1 MTRWMKDFMKN
12 KRKVAVSLL
21 AVVLVGVMGIS
32 LFNNQTINTYALET
46 TVETDASTQDSWT
59 DYKKDSTQYTGRIW
73 TDKSVSKDDVTLE
86 GDSALTIEKSENS
99 DFLVSLSALS
109 SASTLVTT
117 TTTPLDI
124 VLVLD
129 VSGSMNE
136 DMSETR
142 ITYDSYAT
150 TGWRANDVSDAFDD
164 QEDLYYSSNGQDY
177 VKVTVTR
184 GSNRYTISAEGVQTV
199 SGLRRDDS
207 IPSPYSGHLYIRRV
221 QQISTGEKKIDALK
235 DAANNFIQLTSEANA
250 NMTEGEGHRISI
262 IKFADD
268 SFYRPITGSSW
279 WGYEYGDE
287 DIDHIGNDKNQND
300 GYNFT
305 QVMRDF
311 TEVKND
317 NVNEVKGTI
326 NSIDPA
332 GATSADYGLQLA
344 NDVFNGTG
352 DLAGAR
358 ENSKK
363 AVIFFTDGEPN
374 HQSGFDGSV
383 ANDAIINANIL
394 KDGGT
399 LIYSVGVFGDANP
412 DDTSINF
419 NAYMNGVSSN
429 YPDATSYT
437 NLGTRTPD
445 GSYYKAAS
453 NASDLSQV
461 FTDIFDS
468 ITTGSGG
475 PTQVEETEGAQDTDG
490 YITFTDTLGDYTQID
505 DVNAI
510 VYGNKKFTKT
520 AQSTEST
527 VTKYYF
533 EEKVEDNPIYDPTNL
548 SNIII
553 EVTKGTGSAG
563 DTIKVQIPASLIPL
577 RYFDIDKDGNMTVN
591 EAYPI
596 RLFYSASLKDEVEES
611 LLNGTADE
619 VLKTYITNHKSED
632 GKQAYFY
639 SNQFN
644 GGSNGTTIAD
654 FEPATSNKFYYFTEP
669 TLLYTDENCT
679 VPARQFTSG
688 ATYYYKNEYYKLEGG
703 KAVEYDEYVKL
714 SGLQQSQTMTQE
726 GQLYVRGGVRKL
738 SRADDFVGGKTNNVT
753 GTATNVISPSWGQG
767 SQQSPNK
774 VYVSLGNNGRVALN
788 LPGTLKVSKKVDTD
802 EGIKAPEDAGFEF
815 TLTLKGN
822 GSDAE
827 YFATIKDAEGNVV
840 EGFNGADQEHPYSIK
855 SGSKF
860 TLKNGQYIE
869 VYGLPDG
876 IEYTVVETANE
887 DYTTNNSVSGATNTA
902 EGKVTANETT
912 SVAYTNKFE
921 VNELKIDDTSTIF
934 AAAKKLTGR
943 DWTDDDSFTFRLG
956 EEASQNTI
964 QNAQEANNRKYTTV
978 TLNGQ
983 GNNYTDEQEFNF
995 GQLKYT
1001 KPGQYTYYVSEVVP
1015 SDRLPGMSYSNATYR
1030 VDVTVIQDEKD
1041 PSTLKVD
1048 TNATVITQ
1056 LSDDEGKTTNVPVE
1070 NILIENKFDAT
1081 EVTSAPVAFK
1091 NYEDNGTGYALTD
1104 NMFNFTLT
1112 ASNGA
1117 PMPEGATDNSI
1128 ATGNE
1133 GQDVN
1138 FDLITFDSSM
1148 VGNTYTYTITENI
1161 PSEATADK
1169 NYTVNG
1175 MTYDPITYYVDIDI
1189 QAEQTAEGATVK
1201 PVYTY
1206 YTNPNNK
1213 DDSIVPN
1220 NEVVFNNEYNVTSYT
1235 MKPIQG
1241 VKKLTGRNMLDGEV
1255 YTFNLAL
1262 SKVNGSTNTQN
1273 SGVTISNPT
1282 ATVTGGLD
1290 GQENQFNF
1298 EDVTFTKP
1306 GTYEFT
1312 ISESSGNAGGV
1323 TYDTIGKTVTV
1334 VITDLDQ
1341 DGNHTGQLTLGSVS
1355 YDNKGVS
1362 ESTDKAYFV
1371 NKYTSSGT
1379 LEGTKL
1385 NVQKVLSGRDWI
1397 DSDSFTFTIAG
1408 YDNVTKEAIN
1418 NGTIDLDDNELT
1430 LTKNNTSGTFGNIT
1444 FNKGGDYQF
1453 VITEN
1458 IPTENAIPNVTYSK
1472 AEYIVK
1478 VKAVDNNNGTITIAD
1493 SDVIITQSILDDG
1506 TANESGKDVGLAE
1519 AMFTN
1524 TYTPDPVTFTPVDVT
1539 KVLEGRTPG
1548 LQDGEFSFVMTV
1560 TGSTDGYRLPEPNTA
1575 ENDADGK
1582 VTFGNITFTK
1592 PGYYFIRVREQK
1604 PEDASKFITYDEHSY
1619 YCLIE
1624 VTDDPTTGK
1633 LVIDQ
1638 SAIREYGSK
1647 EFKNT
1652 YEEKEQTK
1660 TVSKDDQSAEGQLVS
1675 VGDELTYTINWV
1687 NTAMDEQTGQSV
1699 KAEVTVTDII
1709 PEGTEFVSA
1718 SEGYSYDETS
1728 RTLTWELG
1736 EQAPEAEGTLTL
1748 TVRVTEDAIKTN
1760 EVTNKATVNI
1770 GDNEFDTNTVTNYVP
1785 GKTVTGY
1792 DDDVKVGDTLTYEI
1806 SYVNP
1811 YDEPTEIV
1819 ISDTLMDGLTYVDN
1833 SADPAQGFEVDGQN
1847 LGWVFTADANEK
1859 GTVSFDAIVNENAFK
1874 VDNVTNKA
1882 SIEVGN
1888 DPAIDTN
1895 TPSLE
1900 TKEGSLLVS
1909 KEIQLTAD
1917 QGTTIDADKEFEFTL
1932 SLSGQDD
1939 QSLSG
1944 EYQFAKSD
1952 NTTGTIKNGDK
1963 FTLKHGENLVING
1976 LPEGTKYSITETKA
1990 DGYVATNETLSGT
2003 ISEAEQASANFINT
2017 YGTTEVTGV
2026 PTGFELTKVF
2036 TGHEWTD
2043 KYSFEFELEAGTND
2057 ASVTTPMP
2065 DKTTKTVSAPDQGSN
2080 DTATFNF
2087 GEITYTK
2094 VGTYNYT
2101 VSEITGDNDGI
2112 TYSDNVAEITVNVTD
2127 NKDGTLAAT
2136 ATVKEGTGVFTNTYS
2151 ATGTTSIEVTK
2162 DLKGRNND
2170 EWIDGDAFNFTLAS
2184 SQDYGTDVVMPQSTT
2199 LAINKDTADH
2209 KASFGDITFNKA
2221 GDYEFKVTEVNDSK
2235 ANVTYS
2241 TEEYTVSVHVEDEN
2255 GNGTF
2260 TVTPTITN
2268 GVGEEVESIVFENT
2282 YTPSSVTL
2290 TGDAAIHGTKTLI
2303 GRNSNENETFNF
2315 TLTEDDKND
2324 KEGYTIAENG
2334 DVASVGSLTDGQA
2347 YGFNFGG
2354 ITFTKRG
2361 TYTFYVSEVL
2371 PEGANESNGYTLE
2384 GVTYDNHRET
2394 VTVTVTDDYTNNTL
2408 VPTVKYDED
2417 GVAFTNKYDAA
2428 EFDGIPTKFTLTKVF
2443 EGKTWSTEDVF
2454 EFTLTPVSN
2463 TAGVDTPM
2471 PANTTVQVNA
2481 PTEKDGKTAN
2491 FDFGS
2496 ISYDTVGEYHYTVSE
2511 TEGTN
2516 AGIKYSKNVAE
2527 ITVTVTD
2534 NKQGGLVASANVV
2547 KGTFTNIYSSELD
2560 YVGKGGIELVK
2571 NLTGYDL
2578 TKDNQFTF
2586 TLNAADEASKVKAG
2600 MQDMSEDVFNT
2611 EDTMDANGLS
2621 TSTIQLL
2628 PKMQKFTQDDVG
2640 KVYKY
2645 TVSETS
2651 EQKPGYTN
2659 DTTEYTVEIS
2669 TTDDGSGTLTVSTR
2683 ITGTNGTDI
2692 TYKYTQSKQKAE
2704 TGVAQVVFNNTYTS
2718 STNTEG
2724 YDASVNLTG
2733 TKTLTNRPMV
2743 DGEFQFNVLSNGSV
2757 VLSGT
2762 NTADGIV
2769 TFTPINY
2776 TNDQLIRDHANGI
2789 ASKEGN
2795 TYTYVYDVEEVTPGN
2810 GVSIVAGKFSVT
2822 VKVTDNG
2829 DGKLVTNVIYPET
2842 GLAFE
2847 NAYGQSANAELNIH
2861 GTKKLAENG
2870 TNHPDITGKFQFTI
2884 TGSDGAPMPEQTTV
2898 TNDASGNINFGKI
2911 VYTMQNVFGDDGQQ
2925 TILEEEPV
2933 VDQEM
2938 PIAEEQTTED
2948 GTVSEDVVGLT
2959 EQVETYSE
2967 KREKTFTYTI
2977 TESGSLPGVT
2987 NDSAKVINV
2996 KVIDNGDGTISVT
3009 SDTQGTFTFVNTYVP
3024 DPTDETSPT
3033 DSAVTIKKVL
3043 DGRTLKADEFSF
3055 TMMDENGNGV
3065 QATNA
3070 EDGSVV
3076 FPKLTFDKEGIYTY
3090 TISETNDNKGG
3101 VNYDTTTYKAIATVT
3116 DDTSGKLKVEWKV
3129 TDAQGKEINEITFD
3143 NKYTVQ
3149 PTSLTLGA
3157 TKVLEGRELADKEF
3171 LFVLSDEEGNVVEE
3185 AYNDKTG
3192 KITFSDLTFDKTGT
3206 YNYTVTEKNTNAKGI
3221 TYDESVYNIQV
3232 EVVDNEDGTLNMT
3245 TTTTKDGE
3253 VSSIVFKNKA
3263 EKDSVPE
3270 QPEKGDTSNTST
3282 QTYAGLFTSLA
3293 VNAAALAGIAT
3304 ILKKRNA
3311 NK

>member
-1 MTRWMKDFMKN
+1 MIGKWIQKIKKN
-12 KRKVAVSLL
+12 KRQLGVGALALL
-21 AVVLVGVMGIS
+21 LVGVMGVN

-46 TVETDASTQDSWT
+46 TVNADTSTRDSWRT
-59 DYKKDSTQYTGRIW
+59 YAENSTKYTGRIW
-73 TDKSVSKDDVTLE
+73 TDKSVDTGDVTLINSE
-86 GDSALTIEKSENS
+86 GNQTQVINKTQNS

-117 TTTPLDI
+117 TTSPLDI

-129 VSGSMNE
+129 DSGSMAFNFGSRTE
-136 DMSETR
+136 YFYLP
-142 ITYDSYAT
+142 TYDISERRGSSYYALVD
-150 TGWRANDVSDAFDD
+150 NQYVSIKRIAADWGRFDHW
-164 QEDLYYSSNGQDY
+164 ELNGQEVDPKTSAY
-177 VKVTVTR
+177 DTNSNHIQFYERYGGDSTR
-184 GSNRYTISAEGVQTV
+184 ESALLNAVNTFINKTNEVNSQTTDQ
-199 SGLRRDDS
+199 S
-207 IPSPYSGHLYIRRV
+207 
-221 QQISTGEKKIDALK
+221 KK
-235 DAANNFIQLTSEANA
+235 
-250 NMTEGEGHRISI
+250 HRIGMVS
-262 IKFADD
+262 FASNSD
-268 SFYRPITGSSW
+268 
-279 WGYEYGDE
+279 
-287 DIDHIGNDKNQND
+287 
-300 GYNFT
+300 
-305 QVMRDF
+305 VLADF
-311 TEVKND
+311 TVCEGSGADVLKENLSQLST
-317 NVNEVKGTI
+317 N
-326 NSIDPA
+326 
-332 GATSADYGLQLA
+332 GATRADYGLSEAQSMFTD
-344 NDVFNGTG
+344 N
-352 DLAGAR
+352 AR
-358 ENSKK
+358 SDAKK
-363 AVIFFTDGEPN
+363 VVIFFTDGTPTSGTSF
-374 HQSGFDGSV
+374 QSSV
-383 ANDAIINANIL
+383 ANAAIRNAGNM
-394 KDGGT
+394 KANDT
-399 LIYSVGVFGDANP
+399 LIYSVGIFEGANSGDITYN
-412 DDTSINF
+412 TSNE
-419 NAYMNGVSSN
+419 NRYMHAISSN
-429 YPDATSYT
+429 YPNAIGYSIDD
-437 NLGTRTPD
+437 LGDRAQD
-445 GSYYKAAS
+445 SDYYKT
-453 NASDLSQV
+453 ASDSSELEQV
-461 FTDIFDS
+461 FNDIFNS
-468 ITTGSGG
+468 IIQGSGG
-475 PTQVEETEGAQDTDG
+475 PTQITEGAQDRDG
-490 YITFTDTLGDYTQID
+490 YITFTDTLGNYMQID

-510 VYGNKKFTKT
+510 VYGGVKFTKT
-520 AQSTEST
+520 SKSTDT
-527 VTKYYF
+527 DYYF
-533 EEKVEDNPIYDPTNL
+533 KGEVKDNPVYDDTNL
-548 SNIII
+548 ENIKIH
-553 EVTKGTGSAG
+553 VKKGQGSAG
-563 DTIKVQIPASLIPL
+563 DTITVQIPASLIPL
-577 RYFDIDKDGNMTVN
+577 RYFNIDENNNMTVQ

-596 RLFYSASLKDEVEES
+596 RVFYSASLKNEVEDS

-619 VLKTYITNHKSED
+619 TLKTYINNHKSDD

-639 SNQFN
+639 SNQFT
-644 GGSNGTTIAD
+644 GGNNGTTIAD
-654 FEPATSNKFYYFTEP
+654 FTPARSNKFYYFTEP
-669 TLLYTDENCT
+669 TLLYTDKNCEN
-679 VPARQFTSG
+679 PATNFVVGS
-688 ATYYYKNEYYKLEGG
+688 TYYYKNEYYISQNG
-703 KAVEYDEYVKL
+703 KAVQDVENVSV
-714 SGLQQSQTMTQE
+714 SGLLRNQIE
-726 GQLYVRGGVRKL
+726 YRDGQIYVIAGTRKL
-738 SRADDFVGGKTNNVT
+738 SRADQFVGAKNGNIT

-767 SQQSPNK
+767 QQDPNK
-774 VYVSLGNNGRVALN
+774 VYVALGNNGRVALN
-788 LPGTLKVSKKVDTD
+788 LPGTLKVSKIVETN
-802 EGIKAPEDAGFEF
+802 EGITAPDDTFEF
-815 TLTLKGN
+815 TLTLEGE
-822 GSDAE
+822 GSGAS
-827 YFATIKDAEGNVV
+827 YYATIFDAEGNPV
-840 EGFNGADQEHPYSIK
+840 EGFNGADQDNPYTIK
-855 SGSKF
+855 SDDTF

-876 IEYTVVETANE
+876 IKYSVVETSNT
-887 DYTTNNSVSGATNTA
+887 DYTTTNDSAEGATNAAKGTVA
-902 EGKVTANETT
+902 ANETV

-921 VNELKIDDTSTIF
+921 VKDLTIDDTSSLFT
-934 AAAKKLTGR
+934 AAKKLIGR
-943 DWTDDDSFTFRLG
+943 DWTEDDTFTFRLG
-956 EEASQNTI
+956 EAASQNTI
-964 QNAQEANNRKYTTV
+964 QNAQEENNRKYVTV
-978 TLNGQ
+978 TLSGQ
-983 GNNYTDEQEFNF
+983 GNKYTDGQEISFKF

-1015 SDRLPGMSYSNATYR
+1015 NDRLPGMTYSNATYK
-1030 VDVTVIQDEKD
+1030 VDVTVIQDETD

-1048 TNATVITQ
+1048 ENTIEITQ
-1056 LSDDEGKTTNVPVE
+1056 LSNDEGSTTNDPVE
-1070 NILIENKFDAT
+1070 NILIENKFSADSI
-1081 EVTSAPVAFK
+1081 ESAPVAFK
-1091 NYEDNGTGYALTD
+1091 NYDPNNTGYNLV
-1104 NMFNFTLT
+1104 NGMFSFTLKGLD
-1112 ASNGA
+1112 GA
-1117 PMPEGATDNSI
+1117 PMPKD
-1128 ATGNE
+1128 ATGDSITTFND

-1148 VGNTYTYTITENI
+1148 VGHTYTYTITENI
-1161 PSEATADK
+1161 PSEANET
-1169 NYTVNG
+1169 NGYTVNG
-1175 MTYDPITYYVDIDI
+1175 MTYDPTVYYVDIEI
-1189 QAEQTAEGATVK
+1189 QAEETAQVSTVK
-1201 PVYTY
+1201 PIYTY
-1206 YTNPNNK
+1206 YTDPSNK
-1213 DDSIVPN
+1213 AGSIVEN
-1220 NEVVFNNEYNVTSYT
+1220 KNVVFNNEYNVTSYT
-1235 MKPIQG
+1235 MNDTTTPIQG
-1241 VKKLTGRNMLDGEV
+1241 VKKLTGRDMLDGEV

-1262 SKVNGSTNTQN
+1262 SKVNGSTDTQN

-1282 ATVTGGLD
+1282 ATVTGGTD
-1290 GQENQFNF
+1290 GVEIPFVF
-1298 EDVTFTKP
+1298 GDITFTTP

-1312 ISESSGNAGGV
+1312 ISEVQGSASGV
-1323 TYDTIGKTVTV
+1323 TYDSIDKTVTV
-1334 VITDLDQ
+1334 IVTDLDAH
-1341 DGNHTGQLTLGSVS
+1341 GNHTGELVLESVT
-1355 YDNKGVS
+1355 YDNKGVNETS
-1362 ESTDKAYFV
+1362 DKAYFV
-1371 NKYTSSGT
+1371 NKYVSSGT
-1379 LEGTKL
+1379 LDGTKIKV
-1385 NVQKVLSGRDWI
+1385 NKVLDGRDWI

-1408 YDNVTKEAIN
+1408 YDDVTKQAIEDEIISLN
-1418 NGTIDLDDNELT
+1418 NDDLT
-1430 LTKNNTSGTFGNIT
+1430 LTTNNKSGTFGNIT

-1458 IPTENAIPNVTYSK
+1458 IPTENAIANVTYSK
-1472 AEYIVK
+1472 AEYVVK
-1478 VKAVDNNNGTITIAD
+1478 VKAVDNNDGTITIAD
-1493 SDVIITQSILDDG
+1493 SDVILTQSILDDG
-1506 TANESGKDVGLAE
+1506 SSNESGKDVGLAE
-1519 AMFTN
+1519 ATFTN
-1524 TYTPDPVTFTPVDVT
+1524 TYTPDSITFTPIDVT
-1539 KVLEGRTPG
+1539 KVLEGRDPG
-1548 LQDGEFSFVMTV
+1548 LQAGEFSFELSVS
-1560 TGSTDGYRLPEPNTA
+1560 GDADGYQLPSKTIV
-1575 ENDADGK
+1575 ENDADGN
-1582 VTFGNITFTK
+1582 VEFGDITFTK
-1592 PGYYFIRVREQK
+1592 PGIYYVSVREQK
-1604 PEDASKFITYDEHSY
+1604 PQNPSKFITYDNHRYVAVINVQDNPE
-1619 YCLIE
+1619 
-1624 VTDDPTTGK
+1624 TGK
-1633 LVIDQ
+1633 LEISDEIQ
-1638 SAIREYGSK
+1638 EYGSK

-1652 YEEKEQTK
+1652 YKEKEQSK
-1660 TVSKDDQSAEGQLVS
+1660 TVSKDDQSIEDQMIG

-1699 KAEVTVTDII
+1699 KAEVTVTDVI
-1709 PEGTEFVSA
+1709 PEGTEFVTA
-1718 SEGYSYDETS
+1718 SDGYSYDESSKTV
-1728 RTLTWELG
+1728 TWNLG
-1736 EQAPEAEGTLTL
+1736 QQEAEAEGSLTL

-1760 EVTNKATVNI
+1760 EVTNTATVNI
-1770 GDNEFDTNTVTNYVP
+1770 GDNKVDTNTVTNYVP

-1792 DDDVKVGDTLTYEI
+1792 DGDVKVGDTLTYEI

-1811 YDEPTEIV
+1811 YNEPAEIV
-1819 ISDTLMDGLTYVDN
+1819 ITDTLMDGLTYVEN
-1833 SADPAQGFEVDGQN
+1833 SANPSDGFEVDGQN
-1847 LGWVFTADANEK
+1847 LAWSFNVGANEK
-1859 GTVSFDAIVNENAFK
+1859 GKVSFKAIVNEDAFK
-1874 VDNVTNKA
+1874 VDSVSNTATIK
-1882 SIEVGN
+1882 IGDDPEVN
-1888 DPAIDTN
+1888 TN
-1895 TPSLE
+1895 TPGLE

-1909 KEIQLTAD
+1909 KEIQLTQD
-1917 QGTTIDADKEFEFTL
+1917 QGTTIDTNKEFEFTL
-1932 SLSGQDD
+1932 SLSGQDN
-1939 QSLSG
+1939 QPLSG
-1944 EYQFAKSD
+1944 EYEFVKSD
-1952 NTTGTIKNGDK
+1952 NTTGTIKNDHT

-1976 LPEGTKYSITETKA
+1976 LPEGTKYSVTESKA
-1990 DGYVATNETLSGT
+1990 EGYVASNETLNGT
-2003 ISEAEQASANFINT
+2003 ISEAKQSEANFVNT
-2017 YGTTEVTGV
+2017 YGTSAVTGV
-2026 PTGFELTKVF
+2026 PTGFKLTKVF
-2036 TGHEWTD
+2036 TGHEWTSD
-2043 KYSFEFELEAGTND
+2043 YAFEFKLEAGAND
-2057 ASVTTPMP
+2057 AGVKTPMP
-2065 DKTTKTVSAPDQGSN
+2065 DETTKTVSAPDQGSK
-2080 DTATFNF
+2080 DTATFDF
-2087 GEITYTK
+2087 GAITYTK

-2101 VSEITGDNDGI
+2101 VSEVTGDNDGI

-2127 NKDGTLAAT
+2127 NKDGTLSAKAT
-2136 ATVKEGTGVFTNTYS
+2136 LKEGTGVFTNTYS
-2151 ATGTTSIEVTK
+2151 AKGTTSIEVTK

-2170 EWIDGDAFNFTLAS
+2170 EWIDGDAFTFTLAS
-2184 SQDYGTDVVMPQSTT
+2184 TQDYGADVVMPQSTT
-2199 LAINKDTADH
+2199 LTIDKDTVDH

-2255 GNGTF
+2255 GNGSF
-2260 TVTPTITN
+2260 TVTPTIRN
-2268 GVGEEVESIVFENT
+2268 KAGEKVESIVFENT
-2282 YTPSSVTL
+2282 YTPSSVVL
-2290 TGDAAIHGTKTLI
+2290 TGENAIHGTKTLT

-2315 TLTEDDKND
+2315 ALTEDENND
-2324 KEGYTIAENG
+2324 KSGYTIAENG
-2334 DVASVGSLTDGQA
+2334 NVASVGSLTDGQA
-2347 YGFNFGG
+2347 SGFNFGD

-2384 GVTYDNHRET
+2384 GVTYDNHKET
-2394 VTVTVTDDYTNNTL
+2394 VTVTVTDDYMNNTL
-2408 VPTVKYDED
+2408 VPTVTYDAD
-2417 GVAFTNKYDAA
+2417 GVTFINKYDASD
-2428 EFDGIPTKFTLTKVF
+2428 FVGIPTHFTLTKVF
-2443 EGKTWSTEDVF
+2443 EGKTWTTEDVF
-2454 EFTLTPVSN
+2454 EFTLTAGNN

-2471 PANTTVQVNA
+2471 PANPTVQVNA

-2600 MQDMSEDVFNT
+2600 MENMSQDVFNT

-2645 TVSETS
+2645 TISETS

-2659 DTTEYTVEIS
+2659 DTTEYTIQIS
-2669 TTDDGSGTLTVSTR
+2669 TSDDGSGTLTVSTR

-2692 TYKYTQSKQKAE
+2692 TYEYTQSKQKAE

-2757 VLSGT
+2757 VSSGT
-2762 NTADGIV
+2762 NTADGTV

-2776 TNDQLIRDHANGI
+2776 TNDLLIQDHANGI
-2789 ASKEGN
+2789 ASKDGN
-2795 TYTYVYDVEEVTPGN
+2795 TYTYVYDVKEVTPQDPGTT
-2810 GVSIVAGKFSVT
+2810 IVAGEFSVT

-2829 DGKLVTNVIYPET
+2829 DGKLVTKVIYPEG

-2898 TNDASGNINFGKI
+2898 RNDAAGNINFGKI

-3101 VNYDTTTYKAIATVT
+3101 VTYDTTTYKAIATVT

-3129 TDAQGKEINEITFD
+3129 TDAQGKEINEITFN

-3192 KITFSDLTFDKTGT
+3192 KVTFSDLTFDKAGT

-3293 VNAAALAGIAT
+3293 VDAAALAGIAT
-3304 ILKKRNA
+3304 LLKKRNA
-3311 NK
+3311 KK

>member
-1 MTRWMKDFMKN
+1 M
-12 KRKVAVSLL
+12 
-21 AVVLVGVMGIS
+21 
-32 LFNNQTINTYALET
+32 
-46 TVETDASTQDSWT
+46 
-59 DYKKDSTQYTGRIW
+59 
-73 TDKSVSKDDVTLE
+73 
-86 GDSALTIEKSENS
+86 
-99 DFLVSLSALS
+99 SLSALS

-129 VSGSMNE
+129 VSGSMSDE
-136 DMSETR
+136 MTETR
-142 ITYDSYAT
+142 ITYEEYRTSGY
-150 TGWRANDVSDAFDD
+150 GANDVSDAYSNRNN
-164 QEDLYYSSNGQDY
+164 LYYSSNGQDY
-177 VKVTVTR
+177 IKVNVER
-184 GSNRYTISAEGVQTV
+184 YGSLLNRRYTISAEGLPTV
-199 SGLRRDDS
+199 DNLTGNDD
-207 IPSPYSGHLYIRRV
+207 IPAPYADHLYIRNIEEV
-221 QQISTGEKKIDALK
+221 GTGERKITALK
-235 DAANNFIQLTSEANA
+235 NAVNNFIQLTSDANA
-250 NMTEGEGHRISI
+250 NMPEGEGHRVSI

-268 SFYRPITGSSW
+268 SFYRNR
-279 WGYEYGDE
+279 WGQTQK
-287 DIDHIGNDKNQND
+287 DHVGNDYNS
-300 GYNFT
+300 GYNYT

-311 TEVKND
+311 TEVKSD
-317 NVNEVKGTI
+317 NVNEVQGTI

-332 GATSADYGLQLA
+332 GATSADYGLELA

-358 ENSKK
+358 ENAKK

-374 HQSGFDGSV
+374 HSNDFSGSV
-383 ANDAIINANIL
+383 ANDAIVNSGLL
-394 KDGGT
+394 KNNDT
-399 LIYSVGVFGDANP
+399 LIYSIGVFGDANP
-412 DDTSINF
+412 DDTTNEF

-429 YPDATSYT
+429 YPNAQSYT
-437 NLGTRTPD
+437 NLGTRAPD
-445 GSYYKAAS
+445 ASYYKAAS

-468 ITTGSGG
+468 ITQGSGG

-490 YITFTDTLGDYTQID
+490 YITFTDKLGDYMQVD

-510 VYGNKKFTKT
+510 VYGGKKFTKT
-520 AQSTEST
+520 SASNETD
-527 VTKYYF
+527 YYF
-533 EEKVEDNPIYDPTNL
+533 EGSIEDNPVYDSTNL
-548 SNIII
+548 SNIKIH
-553 EVTKGTGSAG
+553 VTKGQDGVG
-563 DTIKVQIPASLIPL
+563 DTITVQIPASLIPL
-577 RYFDIDKDGNMTVN
+577 RYFDIDEENNMSVE

-596 RLFYSASLKDEVEES
+596 RLFYSASLKDEVEDS

-619 VLKTYITNHKSED
+619 TLKTYINAHKSDD

-644 GGSNGTTIAD
+644 SGSNGTTIAD
-654 FEPATSNKFYYFTEP
+654 FTPARSNKFYYFTEP
-669 TLLYTDENCT
+669 TLLYTDKNCEN
-679 VPARQFTSG
+679 PATNFVEG
-688 ATYYYKNEYYKLEGG
+688 GTYYYKNEYYISQNG
-703 KAVEYDEYVKL
+703 KAVQDVENVSV
-714 SGLQQSQTMTQE
+714 SGLLRNQIE
-726 GQLYVRGGVRKL
+726 YRDGQIYVIAGTRKL
-738 SRADDFVGGKTNNVT
+738 SRADQFVGAKNGNIT

-767 SQQSPNK
+767 QQDPNK
-774 VYVSLGNNGRVALN
+774 VYVALGNNGRVALN
-788 LPGTLKVSKKVDTD
+788 LPGTLKVSKIVETN
-802 EGIKAPEDAGFEF
+802 EGITAPDDTFEF
-815 TLTLKGN
+815 TLTLEGE
-822 GSDAE
+822 GSNVS
-827 YFATIKDAEGNVV
+827 YYATIFDAEGNPV
-840 EGFNGADQEHPYSIK
+840 EGFNGADQDNPYTIK
-855 SGSKF
+855 SDNTF

-876 IEYTVVETANE
+876 IKYSVVETSNT
-887 DYTTNNSVSGATNTA
+887 DYTTTNDSAEGATNAA
-902 EGKVTANETT
+902 EGTVAANETV
-912 SVAYTNKFE
+912 SVDYTNKFE
-921 VNELKIDDTSTIF
+921 VKDLTIDDTSSLFT
-934 AAAKKLTGR
+934 AAKKLIGR
-943 DWTDDDSFTFRLG
+943 DWTEDDTFTFRLG
-956 EEASQNTI
+956 EAASQNTI
-964 QNAQEANNRKYTTV
+964 QNAQEENNRKYVTV
-978 TLNGQ
+978 TLSGQ
-983 GNNYTDEQEFNF
+983 GNKYTDGQEISFKF

-1015 SDRLPGMSYSNATYR
+1015 NDRLPGMTYSNATYK

-1048 TNATVITQ
+1048 ENKIEITQ
-1056 LSDDEGKTTNVPVE
+1056 LSNDEGSTTNDPVE
-1070 NILIENKFDAT
+1070 NILIENKFSADSI
-1081 EVTSAPVAFK
+1081 ESAPVAFK
-1091 NYEDNGTGYALTD
+1091 NYDPNNTGYNLV
-1104 NMFNFTLT
+1104 NGMFSFTLKGLD
-1112 ASNGA
+1112 GA
-1117 PMPEGATDNSI
+1117 PMPKD
-1128 ATGNE
+1128 ATGDSITTFND

-1148 VGNTYTYTITENI
+1148 VGHTYTYTITENI
-1161 PSEATADK
+1161 PSEANET
-1169 NYTVNG
+1169 NGYTVNG
-1175 MTYDPITYYVDIDI
+1175 MTYDPTVYYVDIEI
-1189 QAEQTAEGATVK
+1189 QAEETAQVSTVK
-1201 PVYTY
+1201 PIYTY
-1206 YTNPNNK
+1206 YTDPSNK
-1213 DDSIVPN
+1213 AGSIVEN
-1220 NEVVFNNEYNVTSYT
+1220 KNVVFNNEYNVTSYT
-1235 MKPIQG
+1235 MNDTTTPIQG
-1241 VKKLTGRNMLDGEV
+1241 VKKLTGRDMLDGEV

-1262 SKVNGSTNTQN
+1262 SKVNGSTDTQN

-1282 ATVTGGLD
+1282 AAVTGGLD
-1290 GQENQFNF
+1290 DQETLFSF
-1298 EDVTFTKP
+1298 DSVTFTKA

-1323 TYDTIGKTVTV
+1323 TYDTVGKTVTV
-1334 VITDLDQ
+1334 VITDQ
-1341 DGNHTGQLTLGSVS
+1341 DKNGNHTGQLALGSIS
-1355 YDNKGVS
+1355 YNNNGVS
-1362 ESTDKAYFV
+1362 EVTDKAYFV
-1371 NKYTSSGT
+1371 NKYTSSGV
-1379 LEGTKL
+1379 LEGTKI
-1385 NVQKVLSGRDWI
+1385 NVKKVLNGRDWI

-1408 YDNVTKEAIN
+1408 YDDVTKQAIE
-1418 NGTIDLDDNELT
+1418 DNIINLPNDLT
-1430 LTKNNTSGTFGNIT
+1430 LTTNNKSGTFGNIT

-1458 IPTENAIPNVTYSK
+1458 IPTENAIANVTYSK
-1472 AEYIVK
+1472 AEYVVK
-1478 VKAVDNNNGTITIAD
+1478 VKAVDNNDGTITIAD
-1493 SDVIITQSILDDG
+1493 NDVILTQSILDDG
-1506 TANESGKDVGLAE
+1506 SSNESGKDVGLAE
-1519 AMFTN
+1519 ATFTN
-1524 TYTPDPVTFTPVDVT
+1524 TYTPDSITFTPIDVT
-1539 KVLEGRTPG
+1539 KVLEGRDPG
-1548 LQDGEFSFVMTV
+1548 LQAGEFSFELSVS
-1560 TGSTDGYRLPEPNTA
+1560 GDADGYQLPSKTIV
-1575 ENDADGK
+1575 ENDADGN
-1582 VTFGNITFTK
+1582 VEFGDITFTK
-1592 PGYYFIRVREQK
+1592 PGKYYVSVREQK
-1604 PEDASKFITYDEHSY
+1604 PQNPSKFITYDNHRYVAVINVQDNPE
-1619 YCLIE
+1619 
-1624 VTDDPTTGK
+1624 TGK
-1633 LVIDQ
+1633 LEISDEIQ
-1638 SAIREYGSK
+1638 EYGSK

-1652 YEEKEQTK
+1652 YKEKEQSK
-1660 TVSKDDQSAEGQLVS
+1660 TVSKDDQSIEDQMIG

-1699 KAEVTVTDII
+1699 KAEVTVTDVI
-1709 PEGTEFVSA
+1709 PEGTEFVTA
-1718 SEGYSYDETS
+1718 SDGYSYDESSKTV
-1728 RTLTWELG
+1728 TWNLG
-1736 EQAPEAEGTLTL
+1736 QQEAEAEGSLTL

-1760 EVTNKATVNI
+1760 EVTNTATVNI
-1770 GDNEFDTNTVTNYVP
+1770 GDNKVDTNTVTNYVP

-1792 DDDVKVGDTLTYEI
+1792 DGDVKVGDTLTYEI

-1811 YDEPTEIV
+1811 YNEPAEIV
-1819 ISDTLMDGLTYVDN
+1819 ITDTLMDGLTYVEN
-1833 SADPAQGFEVDGQN
+1833 SANPSDGFEVDGQN
-1847 LGWVFTADANEK
+1847 LAWSFNVGANEK
-1859 GTVSFDAIVNENAFK
+1859 GKVSFKAIVNEDAFK
-1874 VDNVTNKA
+1874 VDSVSNTATIK
-1882 SIEVGN
+1882 IGDDPEVN
-1888 DPAIDTN
+1888 TN
-1895 TPSLE
+1895 TPGLE

-1909 KEIQLTAD
+1909 KEIQLTQD
-1917 QGTTIDADKEFEFTL
+1917 QGTTIDTNKEFEFTL
-1932 SLSGQDD
+1932 SLSGQDN
-1939 QSLSG
+1939 QPLSG
-1944 EYQFAKSD
+1944 EYEFVKSD
-1952 NTTGTIKNGDK
+1952 NTTGTIKNDDT

-1976 LPEGTKYSITETKA
+1976 LPEGTKYSVTESKA
-1990 DGYVATNETLSGT
+1990 EGYVASNETLNGT
-2003 ISEAEQASANFINT
+2003 ISEAKQSEANFVNT
-2017 YGTTEVTGV
+2017 YGTSAVTGV
-2026 PTGFELTKVF
+2026 PTGFKLTKVF
-2036 TGHEWTD
+2036 TGHEWTSD
-2043 KYSFEFELEAGTND
+2043 YAFEFKLEAGAND
-2057 ASVTTPMP
+2057 AGVKTPMP
-2065 DKTTKTVSAPDQGSN
+2065 DETTKTVSAPDQGSK
-2080 DTATFNF
+2080 DTATFDF
-2087 GEITYTK
+2087 GAITYTK

-2101 VSEITGDNDGI
+2101 VSEVTGDNDGI

-2127 NKDGTLAAT
+2127 NKDGTLSAKAT
-2136 ATVKEGTGVFTNTYS
+2136 LKEGTGVFTNTYS
-2151 ATGTTSIEVTK
+2151 AKGTTSIEVTK

-2170 EWIDGDAFNFTLAS
+2170 EWIDGDAFTFTLAS
-2184 SQDYGTDVVMPQSTT
+2184 TKDYGADVVMPQSTT
-2199 LAINKDTADH
+2199 LTIDKDTVDH

-2260 TVTPTITN
+2260 TVTPTIRN
-2268 GVGEEVESIVFENT
+2268 KAGEEVESIVFENT
-2282 YTPSSVTL
+2282 YTPSSVIL
-2290 TGDAAIHGTKTLI
+2290 TGENAIHGTKTLI
-2303 GRNSNENETFNF
+2303 GRDSKENETFNF

-2324 KEGYTIAENG
+2324 KSGYMIAENG
-2334 DVASVGSLTDGQA
+2334 NVASVGSLTDGQA
-2347 YGFNFGG
+2347 SGFNFGD

-2384 GVTYDNHRET
+2384 GVTYDNHKET
-2394 VTVTVTDDYTNNTL
+2394 VTVTVTDDYMNNTL
-2408 VPTVKYDED
+2408 VPTVTYDAD
-2417 GVAFTNKYDAA
+2417 GVVFTNKYDAA
-2428 EFDGIPTKFTLTKVF
+2428 EFDGIPTDFTLTKVF
-2443 EGKTWSTEDVF
+2443 EGKEWSTEDVF
-2454 EFTLTPVSN
+2454 EFTLIPGEN
-2463 TAGVDTPM
+2463 TAGVETPM
-2471 PANTTVQVNA
+2471 PANPTVQVKA
-2481 PTEKDGKTAN
+2481 PTEEDGKTAK

-2496 ISYDTVGEYHYTVSE
+2496 IPYDTVGEYHYTVSE

-2600 MQDMSEDVFNT
+2600 MENMSQDVFNT

-2628 PKMQKFTQDDVG
+2628 PNMDKFTQDDVG

-2645 TVSETS
+2645 TISETS

-2659 DTTEYTVEIS
+2659 DTTEYTIEIS
-2669 TTDDGSGTLTVSTR
+2669 TVDDGKGTLTVSTH

-2692 TYKYTQSKQKAE
+2692 TYEYTQSKQKAE

-2757 VLSGT
+2757 VSSGT
-2762 NTADGIV
+2762 NTADGTV
-2769 TFTPINY
+2769 AFTPINY
-2776 TNDQLIRDHANGI
+2776 TNTQLIQDHANGI
-2789 ASKEGN
+2789 ASKDGN
-2795 TYTYVYDVEEVTPGN
+2795 TYTYVYDVKEVTPQDPGTT
-2810 GVSIVAGKFSVT
+2810 IVAGEFSVT
-2822 VKVTDNG
+2822 VEVTDNG
-2829 DGKLVTNVIYPET
+2829 DGKLTTNVIYPET

-3101 VNYDTTTYKAIATVT
+3101 VTYDTTTYKAIATVT

-3129 TDAQGKEINEITFD
+3129 TDAQGKEINEITFN

-3192 KITFSDLTFDKTGT
+3192 KVTFSDLTFDKAGT

-3304 ILKKRNA
+3304 LLKKRNE
-3311 NK
+3311 KQ

>member
-1 MTRWMKDFMKN
+1 M
-12 KRKVAVSLL
+12 
-21 AVVLVGVMGIS
+21 
-32 LFNNQTINTYALET
+32 
-46 TVETDASTQDSWT
+46 
-59 DYKKDSTQYTGRIW
+59 
-73 TDKSVSKDDVTLE
+73 
-86 GDSALTIEKSENS
+86 
-99 DFLVSLSALS
+99 SLSALS

-129 VSGSMNE
+129 VSGSMSDE
-136 DMSETR
+136 MTETR
-142 ITYDSYAT
+142 ITYEEYRTSGY
-150 TGWRANDVSDAFDD
+150 GANDVSDAWDD
-164 QEDLYYSSNGQDY
+164 RDDLYYSENEQDY
-177 VKVTVTR
+177 IKINMSR
-184 GSNRYTISAEGVQTV
+184 EGYIRRRYTISAEGLQTV
-199 SGLRRDDS
+199 DNLTDNDD
-207 IPSPYSGHLYIRRV
+207 IPEPYAGHLYIRNV
-221 QQISTGEKKIDALK
+221 EEQGTGERKITALK
-235 DAANNFIQLTSEANA
+235 NAVNNFIQLTSDANE
-250 NMTEGEGHRISI
+250 NMAEGEGHRISI

-268 SFYRPITGSSW
+268 SFYRPIIGQNWS
-279 WGYEYGDE
+279 GYEYGEE
-287 DIDHIGNDKNQND
+287 DRDHIGNDKNQND

-311 TEVKND
+311 TEVKSN
-317 NVNEVKGTI
+317 NVNEVQGTI

-332 GATSADYGLQLA
+332 GATSADYGLELA

-358 ENSKK
+358 ENAKK

-374 HQSGFDGSV
+374 HSNDFSGSV
-383 ANDAIINANIL
+383 ANGAIVNSGSL
-394 KDGGT
+394 KNNDT
-399 LIYSVGVFGDANP
+399 LIYSIGVFGDANP
-412 DDTSINF
+412 DDTTNEF

-429 YPDATSYT
+429 YPNAQSYT
-437 NLGTRTPD
+437 NLGTRAPD
-445 GSYYKAAS
+445 ASYYKAAS

-461 FTDIFDS
+461 FKDIFDS
-468 ITTGSGG
+468 IIQGSGG
-475 PTQVEETEGAQDTDG
+475 PTQVEENEGNQDEDG

-510 VYGNKKFTKT
+510 VYGGEKFTKT
-520 AQSTEST
+520 SESNET
-527 VTKYYF
+527 DYYF
-533 EEKVEDNPIYDPTNL
+533 EGSIEDNPVYDSTDL
-548 SNIII
+548 SNIKIH
-553 EVTKGTGSAG
+553 VTKGEDGAG
-563 DTIKVQIPASLIPL
+563 DTITVQIPASLIPL
-577 RYFDIDKDGNMTVN
+577 RYFDIDEENNMSVK

-596 RLFYSASLKDEVEES
+596 RIFYSASLKDEVEKS

-619 VLKTYITNHKSED
+619 TLKTYINNHKSQD
-632 GKQAYFY
+632 RKQAYFY

-644 GGSNGTTIAD
+644 SGANGTTIAD
-654 FEPATSNKFYYFTEP
+654 FEPARSNKFYYFTEP
-669 TLLYTDENCT
+669 TLLYTDENCEN
-679 VPARQFTSG
+679 PARDFVEG
-688 ATYYYKNEYYKLEGG
+688 GTYYYKNEYYISQNG
-703 KAVEYDEYVKL
+703 KAEKKEESVSV
-714 SGLQQSQTMTQE
+714 SGLLRNQIE
-726 GQLYVRGGVRKL
+726 YRDGQIYVIAGTRKL
-738 SRADDFVGGKTNNVT
+738 SRADQFVGEKNGNIT

-767 SQQSPNK
+767 QQQNPSK
-774 VYVSLGNNGRVALN
+774 VYVALGNNGRVALN
-788 LPGTLKVSKKVDTD
+788 LPGTLKVSKIVETN
-802 EGIKAPEDAGFEF
+802 EGITAPDDTFEF
-815 TLTLKGN
+815 TLTLEGEGLKA
-822 GSDAE
+822 S
-827 YFATIKDAEGNVV
+827 YYATIFDAEGNPV
-840 EGFNGADQEHPYSIK
+840 EGFNGADQDNPYTIK
-855 SGSKF
+855 SGDKL
-860 TLKNGQYIE
+860 TLKDGQYIE

-876 IEYTVVETANE
+876 IKYTVEEAKNT
-887 DYTTNNSVSGATNTA
+887 DYVTTNTSAAEAKYIA
-902 EGKVTANETT
+902 EGTVSANET
-912 SVAYTNKFE
+912 SFVKYTNEFKE
-921 VNELKIDDTSTIF
+921 EELTVDSDLLFKAS
-934 AAAKKLTGR
+934 KKLTGR

-956 EEASQNTI
+956 EAASQNTI
-964 QNAQEANNRKYTTV
+964 QNAQEANNRKFTTV
-978 TLNGQ
+978 TLNGK
-983 GNNYTDEQEFNF
+983 GNNYNKDQEIDFKF

-1015 SDRLPGMSYSNATYR
+1015 GDGLPGMTYSNATYK
-1030 VDVTVIQDEKD
+1030 VDVTVIQDKTD
-1041 PSTLKVD
+1041 PSKLMVD
-1048 TNATVITQ
+1048 NDSIEITQ
-1056 LSDDEGKTTNVPVE
+1056 LSNDEGVSTNTQVE
-1070 NILIENKFDAT
+1070 KILIENKFDANSV
-1081 EVTSAPVAFK
+1081 EGVPVAYK
-1091 NYEDNGTGYALTD
+1091 HYEDNDTGYLLKD
-1104 NMFNFTLT
+1104 GMFSFTLT
-1112 ASNGA
+1112 GLDGA
-1117 PMPEGATDNSI
+1117 PMPKDTTGDSI
-1128 ATGNE
+1128 PTVND

-1161 PSEATADK
+1161 PSEANGTND
-1169 NYTVNG
+1169 YTVNG
-1175 MTYDPITYYVDIDI
+1175 MTYDPTVYYVDIEI
-1189 QAEQTAEGATVK
+1189 QAVETAEGTTVK

-1206 YTNPNNK
+1206 YTKPNDK
-1213 DDSIVPN
+1213 EGSIVN
-1220 NEVVFNNEYNVTSYT
+1220 NEDVVFNNEYNVTST
-1235 MKPIQG
+1235 TTPIQG

-1262 SKVNGSTNTQN
+1262 SNVSGSTDTQN

-1282 ATVTGGLD
+1282 ATVTGGTD
-1290 GQENQFNF
+1290 GVEIPFVF
-1298 EDVTFTKP
+1298 GDVLFTKP

-1312 ISESSGNAGGV
+1312 ISEVQGSAASGV
-1323 TYDTIGKTVTV
+1323 TYDSIEKTATV
-1334 VITDLDQ
+1334 VVTDLDAQ
-1341 DGNHTGQLTLGSVS
+1341 GNHTGKLVVERVT
-1355 YDNKGVS
+1355 YDNKGVTETS
-1362 ESTDKAYFV
+1362 DKAYFV

-1379 LEGTKL
+1379 LDGTNIKV
-1385 NVQKVLSGRDWI
+1385 NKVLDGRDWT

-1408 YDNVTKEAIN
+1408 YDDVTKQAIE
-1418 NGTIDLDDNELT
+1418 DNIINLPNDLT
-1430 LTKNNTSGTFGNIT
+1430 LTTNNKSGTFGNIT
-1444 FNKGGDYQF
+1444 FNKAGEYQF
-1453 VITEN
+1453 IITEN
-1458 IPTENAIPNVTYSK
+1458 TPTENAAPNVTYSK

-1493 SDVIITQSILDDG
+1493 SDVIINQSILDDG
-1506 TANESGKDVGLAE
+1506 SSNESGKDVGLAD
-1519 AMFTN
+1519 ATFTN
-1524 TYTPDPVTFTPVDVT
+1524 TYTPDSITFTPTDIT
-1539 KVLEGRTPG
+1539 KVLEGRDPG
-1548 LQDGEFSFVMTV
+1548 LQAGEFSFELHVS
-1560 TGSTDGYRLPEPNTA
+1560 GDADGYQLPSKTVET
-1575 ENDADGK
+1575 NDADGN
-1582 VTFGNITFTK
+1582 VEFDDITFTK
-1592 PGYYFIRVREQK
+1592 PGKYHVFVREQK
-1604 PEDASKFITYDEHSY
+1604 PQNSSKFITYDDHRYVAVIDVQDNPE
-1619 YCLIE
+1619 
-1624 VTDDPTTGK
+1624 TGK
-1633 LVIDQ
+1633 LEISSEIQ
-1638 SAIREYGSK
+1638 EYGSK

-1652 YEEKEQTK
+1652 YKEKEQSK
-1660 TVSKDDQSAEGQLVS
+1660 TVSKDDKSVEDQMIS

-1699 KAEVTVTDII
+1699 QAEVTVTDII
-1709 PEGTEFVSA
+1709 PEGTEFVTA
-1718 SEGYSYDETS
+1718 SDGYSYDESSKTV
-1728 RTLTWELG
+1728 TWNLG
-1736 EQAPEAEGTLTL
+1736 QQEAEAEGSLTL

-1760 EVTNKATVNI
+1760 EVTNTATVNI
-1770 GDNEFDTNTVTNYVP
+1770 GDNEVDTNTVTNYVP

-1792 DDDVKVGDTLTYEI
+1792 EGDVKVGDTLTYEI

-1819 ISDTLMDGLTYVDN
+1819 ITDTLMDGLTYVEN
-1833 SADPAQGFEVDGQN
+1833 SANPRDGFEVDGQN
-1847 LGWVFTADANEK
+1847 LAWSFNAGANEK
-1859 GTVSFDAIVNENAFK
+1859 GKVSFKAIVNEDAFK
-1874 VDNVTNKA
+1874 VDNVSNTATIKVGDDP
-1882 SIEVGN
+1882 EVN
-1888 DPAIDTN
+1888 TN
-1895 TPSLE
+1895 TPGLE

-1909 KEIQLTAD
+1909 KEIQLTQD
-1917 QGTTIDADKEFEFTL
+1917 QGTTIDANKEFEFTL

-1944 EYQFAKSD
+1944 EYQFVKSD
-1952 NTTGTIKNGDK
+1952 NTTGTIKNNDT

-1976 LPEGTKYSITETKA
+1976 LPEGTKYSVTESKA
-1990 DGYVATNETLSGT
+1990 EGYVASNETLSGT
-2003 ISEAEQASANFINT
+2003 ISEANQAEANFVNT
-2017 YGTTEVTGV
+2017 YGTSAVTDV
-2026 PTGFELTKVF
+2026 PTGFKLTKVF
-2036 TGHEWTD
+2036 TGHEWTSD
-2043 KYSFEFELEAGTND
+2043 YAFEFKLEAGTND
-2057 ASVTTPMP
+2057 AGVTTPMP
-2065 DKTTKTVSAPDQGSN
+2065 DETTKTVSAPDQGSK
-2080 DTATFNF
+2080 DTATFDF
-2087 GEITYTK
+2087 GSITYTK

-2101 VSEITGDNDGI
+2101 VSEITGDNNGV

-2127 NKDGTLAAT
+2127 NKDGTLSAKAT
-2136 ATVKEGTGVFTNTYS
+2136 IKEGTGVFTNTYS

-2170 EWIDGDAFNFTLAS
+2170 EWIDGDAFTFTLTSAK
-2184 SQDYGTDVVMPQSTT
+2184 DYGADVVMSQSTT
-2199 LAINKDTADH
+2199 LTINKDTANH
-2209 KASFGDITFNKA
+2209 KASFDDITFNKA
-2221 GDYEFKVTEVNDSK
+2221 GDYEFKVTEVNDGK

-2260 TVTPTITN
+2260 TVTPTIKN
-2268 GVGEEVESIVFENT
+2268 GAGEEVESIVFENT
-2282 YTPSSVTL
+2282 YTPSSVNL
-2290 TGDAAIHGTKTLI
+2290 TGENAIHGTKTLI
-2303 GRNSNENETFNF
+2303 GRDSNENETFNF
-2315 TLTEDDKND
+2315 TLTEDENN
-2324 KEGYTIAENG
+2324 ESGYTIAENG
-2334 DVASVGSLTDGQA
+2334 NVASVGSLIDGQA
-2347 YGFNFGG
+2347 SSFNFGG

-2361 TYTFYVSEVL
+2361 TYKFYIDENI
-2371 PEGANESNGYTLE
+2371 PEGANDSNGYTLD
-2384 GVTYDNHRET
+2384 GVTYDNHKET
-2394 VTVTVTDDYTNNTL
+2394 VTVTVTDDYMNNTL
-2408 VPTVKYDED
+2408 VPTVTYDAD
-2417 GVAFTNKYDAA
+2417 GVTFINKYDASD
-2428 EFDGIPTKFTLTKVF
+2428 FDDIPTDFTLIKVF
-2443 EGKTWSTEDVF
+2443 EGKTWATEDVF
-2454 EFTLTPVSN
+2454 EFTLAAGEN
-2463 TAGVDTPM
+2463 TAGIETPM
-2471 PANTTVQVNA
+2471 PDNPTVQVNA
-2481 PTEKDGKTAN
+2481 PTEKDGKTAK

-2516 AGIKYSKNVAE
+2516 AGIEYSKNVAE

-2560 YVGKGGIELVK
+2560 YVGKGGIKLVK

-2586 TLNAADEASKVKAG
+2586 KLSAADEASKEKAG

-2611 EDTMDANGLS
+2611 ENTMDDNGLS

-2659 DTTEYTVEIS
+2659 DTTEYTIQIS
-2669 TTDDGSGTLTVSTR
+2669 TSDDGSGTLTVSTR

-2692 TYKYTQSKQKAE
+2692 TYEYTQSKQKAE

-2718 STNTEG
+2718 STQIEG

-2743 DGEFQFNVLSNGSV
+2743 ANEFNFQVIDNKGNEIST
-2757 VLSGT
+2757 GT
-2762 NTADGIV
+2762 NTADGTV
-2769 TFTPINY
+2769 AFTPINY
-2776 TNDQLIRDHANGI
+2776 TNTQLIQNHANGI
-2789 ASKEGN
+2789 ASKDGN
-2795 TYTYVYDVEEVTPGN
+2795 TYTYVYDVKEVTPQDPGTT
-2810 GVSIVAGKFSVT
+2810 IVAGEFSVT
-2822 VKVTDNG
+2822 VEVTDNG
-2829 DGKLVTNVIYPET
+2829 DGKLTTNVIYPET

-2870 TNHPDITGKFQFTI
+2870 TNHPDITDKFQFTI

-2938 PIAEEQTTED
+2938 PITEEQTTED

-3033 DSAVTIKKVL
+3033 DSAVTIKKIL

-3090 TISETNDNKGG
+3090 TISEVDDSKGG
-3101 VNYDTTTYKAIATVT
+3101 VAYDTTTYKAIATVT

-3129 TDAQGKEINEITFD
+3129 TDAQGKEINEITFN

-3192 KITFSDLTFDKTGT
+3192 KVTFNDLTFDKAGT

-3232 EVVDNEDGTLNMT
+3232 DVVDNEDGTLNMT

-3253 VSSIVFKNKA
+3253 VSSIVFRNKA

-3282 QTYAGLFTSLA
+3282 RTFAGLFTSLA
-3293 VNAAALAGIAT
+3293 VDAATLAGIAT
-3304 ILKKRNA
+3304 LLKKRNA
-3311 NK
+3311 KK

>member
-12 KRKVAVSLL
+12 KRKAAVSLL

-129 VSGSMNE
+129 VSGSMDGELGTTKEYRKLRWN
-136 DMSETR
+136 SNSTA
-142 ITYDSYAT
+142 YDSRNNLYI
-150 TGWRANDVSDAFDD
+150 RNSDGT
-164 QEDLYYSSNGQDY
+164 YT
-177 VKVTVTR
+177 KVTVSRT
-184 GSNRYTISAEGVQTV
+184 GNRFNREYTYSAQGYETVRSEGAN
-199 SGLRRDDS
+199 SS
-207 IPSPYSGHLYIRRV
+207 IPAPYYDNLYTYSDQSV
-221 QQISTGEKKIDALK
+221 TKIQGLK
-235 DAANNFIQLTSEANA
+235 TAVDNFLTLTDNANA
-250 NMTEGEGHRISI
+250 SI
-262 IKFADD
+262 TDESKKHEVALIKFANNT
-268 SFYRPITGSSW
+268 YV
-279 WGYEYGDE
+279 DE
-287 DIDHIGNDKNQND
+287 IGNDR
-300 GYNFT
+300 YYT
-305 QVMRDF
+305 QVVSDF
-311 TEVKND
+311 TD
-317 NVNEVKGTI
+317 DMSALSTSVNNLRTG
-326 NSIDPA
+326 
-332 GATSADYGLQLA
+332 GATAADYGLNLA
-344 NDVFNGTG
+344 NTVINGGSVNPGAGYWDET
-352 DLAGAR
+352 DTVSGAR
-358 ENSKK
+358 KDSKK
-363 AVIFFTDGEPN
+363 VVIFFTDGDPN
-374 HQSGFDGSV
+374 HYNGFDGGV
-383 ANDAIINANIL
+383 ANEAISQAGFL
-394 KDGGT
+394 KSNGT
-399 LIYSVGVFGDANP
+399 LIYSIGVFADADPN
-412 DDTSINF
+412 DTTKRF
-419 NAYMNGVSSN
+419 NGYMHGVSSN
-429 YPDATSYT
+429 YPDATAYNS
-437 NLGTRTPD
+437 LGQRVPNSD
-445 GSYYKAAS
+445 YYKT
-453 NASDLSQV
+453 ASDSSGLSSI
-461 FTDIFDS
+461 FEDIFDS

-520 AQSTEST
+520 AQSTD
-527 VTKYYF
+527 TKYYF
-533 EEKVEDNPIYDPTNL
+533 EGEVTDNPIYDPTKL

-553 EVTKGTGSAG
+553 DVTKGTGSSG

-611 LLNGTADE
+611 LLNGTADKA
-619 VLKTYITNHKSED
+619 LKTYITNHKSED
-632 GKQAYFY
+632 EKQAYFY

-669 TLLYTDENCT
+669 TLLYTDVNCT
-679 VPARQFTSG
+679 IPATQFRSG
-688 ATYYYKNEYYKLEGG
+688 ATYYYKNEYYRLVDG
-703 KAVEYDEYVKL
+703 KAVEDVEYVTL
-714 SGLQQSQTMTQE
+714 SGLQQNQTMNQE

-738 SRADDFVGGKTNNVT
+738 SRADDFVGGKKDNVT

-855 SGSKF
+855 SGDTFK
-860 TLKNGQYIE
+860 LKDGQYIE

-876 IEYTVVETANE
+876 IEYSVLETANE
-887 DYTTNNSVSGATNTA
+887 DYTTTNDSAEDATNTA
-902 EGKVTANETT
+902 EGTVAANETT
-912 SVAYTNKFE
+912 AVAYTNKFE

-1030 VDVTVIQDEKD
+1030 VDVTVIQDKTD

-1148 VGNTYTYTITENI
+1148 VGNMYTYTITENI

-1189 QAEQTAEGATVK
+1189 QAEQTAEGATIK

-1770 GDNEFDTNTVTNYVP
+1770 GDNEVDTNTVTNYVP

-1792 DDDVKVGDTLTYEI
+1792 DGDVKVGDTLTYEI

-1833 SADPAQGFEVDGQN
+1833 SADPAEGFEADGQN
-1847 LGWVFTADANEK
+1847 LRWEFTADANEK

-1874 VDNVTNKA
+1874 VDNVTNTA
-1882 SIEVGN
+1882 SIVVGN

-1944 EYQFAKSD
+1944 EYQFVKSD
-1952 NTTGTIKNGDK
+1952 NTTGIIKNGDK

-2057 ASVTTPMP
+2057 AGVTTPMP

-2162 DLKGRNND
+2162 DLKGRNNND
-2170 EWIDGDAFNFTLAS
+2170 WIDGDAFTFTLAS
-2184 SQDYGTDVVMPQSTT
+2184 SQDYGTDVVMPQSTILT
-2199 LAINKDTADH
+2199 IDKDTADH

-2221 GDYEFKVTEVNDSK
+2221 GDYKFKVTEVNDGK
-2235 ANVTYS
+2235 TNVTYS
-2241 TEEYTVSVHVEDEN
+2241 TEEYTVSVHVEDKD

-2260 TVTPTITN
+2260 TVTPTIAN
-2268 GVGEEVESIVFENT
+2268 GAGEEVESIVFENT

-2290 TGDAAIHGTKTLI
+2290 TGDAAIHGTKTLT
-2303 GRNSNENETFNF
+2303 GRDSKENETFNF
-2315 TLTEDDKND
+2315 TLTEDEKND
-2324 KEGYTIAENG
+2324 KSCYTIAENG

-2347 YGFNFGG
+2347 SGFNFGD

-2384 GVTYDNHRET
+2384 GVTYDNHVET
-2394 VTVTVTDDYTNNTL
+2394 VTVIVTDDYANNTL
-2408 VPTVKYDED
+2408 VTQVKYDAD

-2428 EFDGIPTKFTLTKVF
+2428 EFVGIPTEFTLTKVF

-2454 EFTLTPVSN
+2454 EFTLTAGDN
-2463 TAGVDTPM
+2463 TTDVETPM

-2481 PTEKDGKTAN
+2481 PTEEDGKTAKFN
-2491 FDFGS
+2491 FGS
-2496 ISYDTVGEYHYTVSE
+2496 IPYDTVGEYHYTVSE
-2511 TEGTN
+2511 TKGTN
-2516 AGIKYSKNVAE
+2516 AGIEYSENVAE
-2527 ITVTVTD
+2527 IKVTVTD
-2534 NKQGGLVASANVV
+2534 NKQGGLVASAEV
-2547 KGTFTNIYSSELD
+2547 KQGTFTNTYSSELD

-2571 NLTGYDL
+2571 NLTGHDL
-2578 TKDNQFTF
+2578 ADNQFTF
-2586 TLNAADEASKVKAG
+2586 TLKAEDEASRVKAG
-2600 MQDMSEDVFNT
+2600 MENMSEDVFNT
-2611 EDTMDANGLS
+2611 ADTMDENGLS

-2628 PKMQKFTQDDVG
+2628 PNMVKFTQEDVG

-2651 EQKPGYTN
+2651 EQQPGYTN
-2659 DTTEYTVEIS
+2659 DTTVYTIEIS
-2669 TTDDGSGTLTVSTR
+2669 TSDDGAGTLTVTTH
-2683 ITGTNGTDI
+2683 ITGTNGTEG
-2692 TYKYTQSKQKAE
+2692 TYSYTQSKAKAE
-2704 TGVAQVVFNNTYTS
+2704 TGVAQVVFDNTYTS
-2718 STNTEG
+2718 STQTEG

-2733 TKTLTNRPMV
+2733 TKSLTNRPMV
-2743 DGEFQFNVLSNGSV
+2743 ANEFNFQVIDNMGNEIST
-2757 VLSGT
+2757 GT
-2762 NTADGIV
+2762 NTADGTV
-2769 TFTPINY
+2769 AFTPINY
-2776 TNDQLIRDHANGI
+2776 TNTQLIQDHANGI
-2789 ASKEGN
+2789 ASKDGN
-2795 TYTYVYDVEEVTPGN
+2795 TYTYVYDVKEVTPQDPGTT
-2810 GVSIVAGKFSVT
+2810 IVAGEFSVT
-2822 VKVTDNG
+2822 VEVTDNG
-2829 DGKLVTNVIYPET
+2829 DGKLTTNVIYPET

-3129 TDAQGKEINEITFD
+3129 TDAQGKEINEITFN

-3192 KITFSDLTFDKTGT
+3192 KVTFSDLTFDKAGT

-3232 EVVDNEDGTLNMT
+3232 DVVDNEDGTLNMT

-3304 ILKKRNA
+3304 LLKKRNE
-3311 NK
+3311 KQ

>member
-1 MTRWMKDFMKN
+1 MTLTDNANASITDESKKHE
-12 KRKVAVSLL
+12 VALIKF
-21 AVVLVGVMGIS
+21 A
-32 LFNNQTINTYALET
+32 NDTYADKIGNNRSGGENY
-46 TVETDASTQDSWT
+46 TQ
-59 DYKKDSTQYTGRIW
+59 
-73 TDKSVSKDDVTLE
+73 VV
-86 GDSALTIEKSENS
+86 S
-99 DFLVSLSALS
+99 DFTDDMSALS
-109 SASTLVTT
+109 TSVNDL
-117 TTTPLDI
+117 
-124 VLVLD
+124 
-129 VSGSMNE
+129 
-136 DMSETR
+136 R
-142 ITYDSYAT
+142 
-150 TGWRANDVSDAFDD
+150 TG
-164 QEDLYYSSNGQDY
+164 
-177 VKVTVTR
+177 
-184 GSNRYTISAEGVQTV
+184 
-199 SGLRRDDS
+199 
-207 IPSPYSGHLYIRRV
+207 
-221 QQISTGEKKIDALK
+221 
-235 DAANNFIQLTSEANA
+235 
-250 NMTEGEGHRISI
+250 
-262 IKFADD
+262 
-268 SFYRPITGSSW
+268 
-279 WGYEYGDE
+279 
-287 DIDHIGNDKNQND
+287 
-300 GYNFT
+300 
-305 QVMRDF
+305 
-311 TEVKND
+311 
-317 NVNEVKGTI
+317 
-326 NSIDPA
+326 
-332 GATSADYGLQLA
+332 GATSADYGLNLA
-344 NDVFNGTG
+344 NIVINGGSVNPDAGYWDDADTVS
-352 DLAGAR
+352 GAR
-358 ENSKK
+358 KDSKK
-363 AVIFFTDGEPN
+363 VVIFFTDGDPN
-374 HQSGFDGSV
+374 HYNGFDGEV
-383 ANDAIINANIL
+383 ANEAISQAGFL
-394 KDGGT
+394 KSNGT
-399 LIYSVGVFGDANP
+399 LIYSIGVFADADP
-412 DDTSINF
+412 SDTTKRF
-419 NAYMNGVSSN
+419 NGYMHGVSSN
-429 YPDATSYT
+429 YPDATAYNS
-437 NLGTRTPD
+437 LGQRVPNSD
-445 GSYYKAAS
+445 YYKT
-453 NASDLSQV
+453 ASDSSGLSSI
-461 FTDIFDS
+461 FEDIFDS

-520 AQSTEST
+520 AQSTD
-527 VTKYYF
+527 TKYYF
-533 EEKVEDNPIYDPTNL
+533 EGTVEDNPIYDPTNL

-611 LLNGTADE
+611 LLNGTADKA
-619 VLKTYITNHKSED
+619 LKTYITNHKSED

-669 TLLYTDENCT
+669 TLLYTDVNCT
-679 VPARQFTSG
+679 IPATQFRSG
-688 ATYYYKNEYYKLEGG
+688 ATYYYKNEYYRLVDG
-703 KAVEYDEYVKL
+703 KAVEDVEYVTL
-714 SGLQQSQTMTQE
+714 SGLQQNQTMNQE

-738 SRADDFVGGKTNNVT
+738 SRADDFVGGKKDNVT

-788 LPGTLKVSKKVDTD
+788 LPGTLKVSKTVNTD
-802 EGIKAPEDAGFEF
+802 KGITAPENAEFEF
-815 TLTLKGN
+815 TLTLEGN

-827 YFATIKDAEGNVV
+827 YFATIFDADGKKV
-840 EGFNGADQEHPYSIK
+840 EGFDGADQENPYSIK

-860 TLKNGQYIE
+860 TLKDGQYIE

-876 IEYTVVETANE
+876 IEYSVVETANE
-887 DYTTNNSVSGATNTA
+887 DYTTTNDSVEGATNSA
-902 EGKVTANETT
+902 EGTVAANETA

-921 VNELKIDDTSTIF
+921 VKDLTIDDTSSLFT
-934 AAAKKLTGR
+934 AAKKLIGR
-943 DWTDDDSFTFRLG
+943 DWTEDDTFTFRLG
-956 EEASQNTI
+956 EAASQNTI
-964 QNAQEANNRKYTTV
+964 QNAQEENNRKYVTV
-978 TLNGQ
+978 TLSGQ
-983 GNNYTDEQEFNF
+983 GNKYTDGQEISFKF

-1015 SDRLPGMSYSNATYR
+1015 NDRLPGMTYSNATYK

-1048 TNATVITQ
+1048 ENKIEITQ
-1056 LSDDEGKTTNVPVE
+1056 LSNDEGSTTNDPVE
-1070 NILIENKFDAT
+1070 NILIENKFSADSI
-1081 EVTSAPVAFK
+1081 ESAPVAFK
-1091 NYEDNGTGYALTD
+1091 NYDPNNTGYNLV
-1104 NMFNFTLT
+1104 NGMFSFTLKGLD
-1112 ASNGA
+1112 GA
-1117 PMPEGATDNSI
+1117 PMPKD
-1128 ATGNE
+1128 ATGDSITTVND

-1138 FDLITFDSSM
+1138 FDRITFDSSM
-1148 VGNTYTYTITENI
+1148 VGHTYTYTITENI
-1161 PSEATADK
+1161 PSEANET
-1169 NYTVNG
+1169 NGYTVNG
-1175 MTYDPITYYVDIDI
+1175 MTYDPTVYYVDIEI
-1189 QAEQTAEGATVK
+1189 QAEETDQVSTVK
-1201 PVYTY
+1201 PIYTY
-1206 YTNPNNK
+1206 YTDPSNK
-1213 DDSIVPN
+1213 AGSIVEN
-1220 NEVVFNNEYNVTSYT
+1220 KNVVFNNEYNVTSYT
-1235 MKPIQG
+1235 MNDTTTPIQG
-1241 VKKLTGRNMLDGEV
+1241 VKKLTGRDMLDGEV

-1262 SKVNGSTNTQN
+1262 SKVNGSTDTQN

-1290 GQENQFNF
+1290 GQENSFNF

-1312 ISESSGNAGGV
+1312 ISEVQGSASGV
-1323 TYDTIGKTVTV
+1323 TYDSIEKTVTV
-1334 VITDLDQ
+1334 IVTDLDAH
-1341 DGNHTGQLTLGSVS
+1341 GNHTGQLALGSIS
-1355 YDNKGVS
+1355 YNNNGVS
-1362 ESTDKAYFV
+1362 EVTDKAYFV
-1371 NKYTSSGT
+1371 NKYTSSGV
-1379 LEGTKL
+1379 LEGTKI
-1385 NVQKVLSGRDWI
+1385 NVKKVLNGRDWI

-1408 YDNVTKEAIN
+1408 YDDVTKQAIE
-1418 NGTIDLDDNELT
+1418 DNIINLPNDLT
-1430 LTKNNTSGTFGNIT
+1430 LTTNNKSGTFGNIT
-1444 FNKGGDYQF
+1444 FNKAGEYQF
-1453 VITEN
+1453 IITEN
-1458 IPTENAIPNVTYSK
+1458 TPTEDAAPNVTYSK

-1493 SDVIITQSILDDG
+1493 SDVIINQSILDDG
-1506 TANESGKDVGLAE
+1506 SSNESGKDVGLAE
-1519 AMFTN
+1519 ATFTN
-1524 TYTPDPVTFTPVDVT
+1524 TYTPDSITFTPIDVT
-1539 KVLEGRTPG
+1539 KVLEGRDPG
-1548 LQDGEFSFVMTV
+1548 LQAGEFSFELSVS
-1560 TGSTDGYRLPEPNTA
+1560 GDADGYQLPSKTIV
-1575 ENDADGK
+1575 ENDADGN
-1582 VTFGNITFTK
+1582 VEFGDITFTK
-1592 PGYYFIRVREQK
+1592 PGKYYVYVREQK
-1604 PEDASKFITYDEHSY
+1604 PQNPSKFITYDNHRYVAVINVQDNPE
-1619 YCLIE
+1619 
-1624 VTDDPTTGK
+1624 TGK
-1633 LVIDQ
+1633 LEISDEIQ
-1638 SAIREYGSK
+1638 EYGSK

-1652 YEEKEQTK
+1652 YKEKEQSK
-1660 TVSKDDQSAEGQLVS
+1660 TVSKDDQSIEDQMIG

-1699 KAEVTVTDII
+1699 KAEVTVTDVI
-1709 PEGTEFVSA
+1709 PEGTEFVTA
-1718 SEGYSYDETS
+1718 SDGYSYDESSKTV
-1728 RTLTWELG
+1728 TWNLG
-1736 EQAPEAEGTLTL
+1736 QQEAEAEGSLTL

-1760 EVTNKATVNI
+1760 EVTNTATVNI
-1770 GDNEFDTNTVTNYVP
+1770 GNNKVDTNTVTNYVP

-1792 DDDVKVGDTLTYEI
+1792 DGDVKVGDTLTYEI

-1833 SADPAQGFEVDGQN
+1833 SANPAEGFEVDGQN

-1874 VDNVTNKA
+1874 VDNVTNTA

-1888 DPAIDTN
+1888 DPTIDTN

-1932 SLSGQDD
+1932 SLSGQND

-1944 EYQFAKSD
+1944 EYQFVKSD

-1976 LPEGTKYSITETKA
+1976 LPEGTKYSVVETKA
-1990 DGYVATNETLSGT
+1990 DGYVASNETLNGT
-2003 ISEAEQASANFINT
+2003 ISEAKQSEASFVNT
-2017 YGTTEVTGV
+2017 YGTTAVTGV

-2043 KYSFEFELEAGTND
+2043 KYSFEFKLEAGAND
-2057 ASVTTPMP
+2057 AGVITPMP
-2065 DKTTKTVSAPDQGSN
+2065 EETTKTVNAPNQGSK

-2087 GEITYTK
+2087 GDITYTK

-2101 VSEITGDNDGI
+2101 VSEVTGDNDGI

-2170 EWIDGDAFNFTLAS
+2170 EWIDGDAFTFTLAS
-2184 SQDYGTDVVMPQSTT
+2184 TQDYGADVVMPQSTT
-2199 LAINKDTADH
+2199 LTIDKDTVDH

-2235 ANVTYS
+2235 TNVKYS

-2255 GNGTF
+2255 GNGSF
-2260 TVTPTITN
+2260 TVTPTIRN
-2268 GVGEEVESIVFENT
+2268 KAGEKVESIVFENT
-2282 YTPSSVTL
+2282 YTPSSVVL
-2290 TGDAAIHGTKTLI
+2290 TGENAIHGTKTLI

-2315 TLTEDDKND
+2315 TLTEDEKND
-2324 KEGYTIAENG
+2324 KSGYTIAENG
-2334 DVASVGSLTDGQA
+2334 NVASVGSLTDGQA
-2347 YGFNFGG
+2347 SGFNFGD

-2384 GVTYDNHRET
+2384 GVTYDNHKET
-2394 VTVTVTDDYTNNTL
+2394 VTVTVTDDYMNNTL
-2408 VPTVKYDED
+2408 VPTVTYDAD
-2417 GVAFTNKYDAA
+2417 GVVFTNKYDAA
-2428 EFDGIPTKFTLTKVF
+2428 EFDGIPTDFTLTKVF
-2443 EGKTWSTEDVF
+2443 EGKEWSTEDVF
-2454 EFTLTPVSN
+2454 EFALTAGNN
-2463 TAGVDTPM
+2463 TAGIETPM

-2534 NKQGGLVASANVV
+2534 NKQGGLVASAKVEN
-2547 KGTFTNIYSSELD
+2547 GIFTNTYSSELD

-2586 TLNAADEASKVKAG
+2586 TLNAADEASKEKAG

-2628 PKMQKFTQDDVG
+2628 PNMDEFTQDDVG

-2659 DTTEYTVEIS
+2659 DTTEYTIQIS
-2669 TTDDGSGTLTVSTR
+2669 TSDDGSGTLTVSTR

-2692 TYKYTQSKQKAE
+2692 TYEYTQSKQKAE

-2757 VLSGT
+2757 VSSGT

-2776 TNDQLIRDHANGI
+2776 TNDQLIQDHANGI

-2829 DGKLVTNVIYPET
+2829 DGKLVTKVIYPEG

-2847 NAYGQSANAELNIH
+2847 NAYGQSASAELKIN
-2861 GTKKLAENG
+2861 GKKSLAENG
-2870 TNHPDITGKFQFTI
+2870 TNHPDITDKFEFTI
-2884 TGSDGAPMPEQTTV
+2884 TGSEGAPMPEKTTV
-2898 TNDASGNINFGKI
+2898 RNDAAGNVDFGKI

-3070 EDGSVV
+3070 KDGSVV

-3129 TDAQGKEINEITFD
+3129 TDAQGKEVNEITFN

-3192 KITFSDLTFDKTGT
+3192 KVTFSDLTFDKEGT

-3253 VSSIVFKNKA
+3253 VSSIVFRNKA

-3282 QTYAGLFTSLA
+3282 RTFAGLFTSLA
-3293 VNAAALAGIAT
+3293 VDAAALAGIAT
-3304 ILKKRNA
+3304 LLKKRNA
-3311 NK
+3311 KK

>member
-1 MTRWMKDFMKN
+1 MIGKWIQKIKKN
-12 KRKVAVSLL
+12 KRRIGVGAL
-21 AVVLVGVMGIS
+21 ALFLAGVMGVNLLS
-32 LFNNQTINTYALET
+32 NQAITTYALET
-46 TVETDASTQDSWT
+46 QVEADAGTQDSWQ
-59 DYKKDSTQYTGRIW
+59 DYKTNSTQYTGRIW
-73 TDKSVSKDDVTLE
+73 TDKSVYKENVTLTDLE
-86 GDSALTIEKSENS
+86 GSQTQTIEKPDTS

-129 VSGSMNE
+129 VSGSMSDE
-136 DMSETR
+136 MTETR
-142 ITYDSYAT
+142 ITYEEYRTS
-150 TGWRANDVSDAFDD
+150 GNRANNVGDAWQDRG
-164 QEDLYYSSNGQDY
+164 DLYYSANGQDY
-177 VKVTVTR
+177 IKINMSQEGFIRT
-184 GSNRYTISAEGVQTV
+184 RYTISAEGLPTIDNLT
-199 SGLRRDDS
+199 GNDD
-207 IPSPYSGHLYIRRV
+207 IPAPYADHLYIRNV
-221 QQISTGEKKIDALK
+221 EEIGTGEKKITALK
-235 DAANNFIQLTSEANA
+235 NAVNNFIQLTSDANA
-250 NMTEGEGHRISI
+250 NMPEGEGHRVSI

-268 SFYRPITGSSW
+268 SFYKNRRGQTQK
-279 WGYEYGDE
+279 
-287 DIDHIGNDKNQND
+287 DHVGND
-300 GYNFT
+300 YNNSRYNYT

-311 TEVKND
+311 TEVKSN
-317 NVNEVKGTI
+317 NVNEVQGTI
-326 NSIDPA
+326 NSINPA
-332 GATSADYGLQLA
+332 GATSADYGLELA

-358 ENSKK
+358 ENAKK

-374 HQSGFDGSV
+374 HGNGFNGSV
-383 ANDAIINANIL
+383 ANDAIVNSGLL
-394 KDGGT
+394 KNNDT
-399 LIYSVGVFGDANP
+399 LIYSIGVFGDANP
-412 DDTSINF
+412 DDTTNEF

-429 YPDATSYT
+429 YPNAQSYT
-437 NLGTRTPD
+437 NLGTRAPD
-445 GSYYKAAS
+445 ASYYKAAS

-468 ITTGSGG
+468 ITQGSGG

-490 YITFTDTLGDYTQID
+490 YITFTDKLGDYMQVD

-510 VYGNKKFTKT
+510 VYGGKKFTKT
-520 AQSTEST
+520 SASNETD
-527 VTKYYF
+527 YYF
-533 EEKVEDNPIYDPTNL
+533 EGSIEDNPVYDSTNL
-548 SNIII
+548 SNIKIH
-553 EVTKGTGSAG
+553 VTKGQDGVG
-563 DTIKVQIPASLIPL
+563 DTITVQIPASLIPL
-577 RYFDIDKDGNMTVN
+577 RYFDIDEENNMSVE

-596 RLFYSASLKDEVEES
+596 RLFYSASLKDEVEDS
-611 LLNGTADE
+611 LLNGTADKT
-619 VLKTYITNHKSED
+619 LKTYINAHKSDD

-644 GGSNGTTIAD
+644 SGSNGTTIAD
-654 FEPATSNKFYYFTEP
+654 FTPAKSNKFYYFTEP
-669 TLLYTDENCT
+669 TLLYTDKNCEN
-679 VPARQFTSG
+679 PATNFVEG
-688 ATYYYKNEYYKLEGG
+688 GTYYYKNEYYISQNG
-703 KAVEYDEYVKL
+703 KAVQDVENVSV
-714 SGLQQSQTMTQE
+714 SGLLRNQIE
-726 GQLYVRGGVRKL
+726 YRDGQIYVIAGTRKL
-738 SRADDFVGGKTNNVT
+738 SRADQFVGAKNGNIT

-767 SQQSPNK
+767 QQDPNK
-774 VYVSLGNNGRVALN
+774 VYVALGNNGRVALN
-788 LPGTLKVSKKVDTD
+788 LPGTLKVSKIVETN
-802 EGIKAPEDAGFEF
+802 EGITAPDDTFEF
-815 TLTLKGN
+815 TLTLEGE
-822 GSDAE
+822 GSNAS
-827 YFATIKDAEGNVV
+827 YYATIFDAEGNPV
-840 EGFNGADQEHPYSIK
+840 EGFNGADQDNPYTIK
-855 SGSKF
+855 SDNKF
-860 TLKNGQYIE
+860 TLKDGQYIE

-876 IEYTVVETANE
+876 IKYSVVETSNT
-887 DYTTNNSVSGATNTA
+887 DYTTTNDSVEGATNSA
-902 EGKVTANETT
+902 EGTVAANETA

-921 VNELKIDDTSTIF
+921 VKDLTIDDTSSLFT
-934 AAAKKLTGR
+934 AAKKLIGR
-943 DWTDDDSFTFRLG
+943 DWTEDDTFTFRLG
-956 EEASQNTI
+956 EAASQNTI
-964 QNAQEANNRKYTTV
+964 QNAQEENNRKYVTV
-978 TLNGQ
+978 TLSGQ
-983 GNNYTDEQEFNF
+983 GNKYTDGQEISFKF

-1015 SDRLPGMSYSNATYR
+1015 NDRLPGMTYSNATYK

-1048 TNATVITQ
+1048 ENKIEITQ
-1056 LSDDEGKTTNVPVE
+1056 LSNDEGSTTNDPVE
-1070 NILIENKFDAT
+1070 NILIENKFSADSI
-1081 EVTSAPVAFK
+1081 ESAPVAFK
-1091 NYEDNGTGYALTD
+1091 NYDPNNTGYNLV
-1104 NMFNFTLT
+1104 NGMFSFTLKGLD
-1112 ASNGA
+1112 GA
-1117 PMPEGATDNSI
+1117 PMPKD
-1128 ATGNE
+1128 ATGDSITTVND

-1138 FDLITFDSSM
+1138 FDRITFDSSM
-1148 VGNTYTYTITENI
+1148 VGHTYTYTITENI
-1161 PSEATADK
+1161 PSEANET
-1169 NYTVNG
+1169 NGYTVNG
-1175 MTYDPITYYVDIDI
+1175 MTYDPTVYYVDIEI
-1189 QAEQTAEGATVK
+1189 QAEETDQVSTVK
-1201 PVYTY
+1201 PIYTY
-1206 YTNPNNK
+1206 YTDPSNK
-1213 DDSIVPN
+1213 AGSIVEN
-1220 NEVVFNNEYNVTSYT
+1220 KNVVFNNEYNVTSYT
-1235 MKPIQG
+1235 MNDTTTPIQG
-1241 VKKLTGRNMLDGEV
+1241 VKKLTGRDMLDGEV

-1262 SKVNGSTNTQN
+1262 SKVNGSTDTQN

-1282 ATVTGGLD
+1282 ATVTGGTD
-1290 GQENQFNF
+1290 GVEIPFVF
-1298 EDVTFTKP
+1298 GDITFTTP

-1312 ISESSGNAGGV
+1312 ISEVQGSASGV
-1323 TYDTIGKTVTV
+1323 TYDSIEKTVTV
-1334 VITDLDQ
+1334 IVTDLDAH
-1341 DGNHTGQLTLGSVS
+1341 GNHTGQLALGSIS
-1355 YDNKGVS
+1355 YNNNGVS
-1362 ESTDKAYFV
+1362 EVTDKAYFV

-1379 LEGTKL
+1379 LDGTKIKV
-1385 NVQKVLSGRDWI
+1385 NKVLDGRDWI

-1408 YDNVTKEAIN
+1408 YDDVTKQAIE
-1418 NGTIDLDDNELT
+1418 DNIINLPNDLT
-1430 LTKNNTSGTFGNIT
+1430 LTTNNKSGTFGNIT

-1458 IPTENAIPNVTYSK
+1458 IPTENAIANVTYSK
-1472 AEYIVK
+1472 AEYVVK

-1493 SDVIITQSILDDG
+1493 SDVIINQSILDDG
-1506 TANESGKDVGLAE
+1506 SSNESGKDVGLAD
-1519 AMFTN
+1519 ATFTN
-1524 TYTPDPVTFTPVDVT
+1524 TYTPDSITFTPTDIT
-1539 KVLEGRTPG
+1539 KVLEGRDPG
-1548 LQDGEFSFVMTV
+1548 LQAGEFSFELYVS
-1560 TGSTDGYRLPEPNTA
+1560 GDADGYQLPSKTIV
-1575 ENDADGK
+1575 ENDADGN
-1582 VTFGNITFTK
+1582 VEFGDITFTK
-1592 PGYYFIRVREQK
+1592 PGKYYVSVREQK
-1604 PEDASKFITYDEHSY
+1604 PQNPSKFITYDSHRYVAVINVQDNPE
-1619 YCLIE
+1619 
-1624 VTDDPTTGK
+1624 TGK
-1633 LVIDQ
+1633 LEISDEIQ
-1638 SAIREYGSK
+1638 EYGSK

-1652 YEEKEQTK
+1652 YKEKEQSK
-1660 TVSKDDQSAEGQLVS
+1660 TVSKDDQSIEDQMIG

-1699 KAEVTVTDII
+1699 KAEVTVTDVI
-1709 PEGTEFVSA
+1709 PEGTEFVTA
-1718 SEGYSYDETS
+1718 SDGYSYDESSKTV
-1728 RTLTWELG
+1728 TWNLG
-1736 EQAPEAEGTLTL
+1736 QQEAEAEGSLTL

-1760 EVTNKATVNI
+1760 EVTNTATVNI
-1770 GDNEFDTNTVTNYVP
+1770 GDNKVDTNTVTNYVP

-1792 DDDVKVGDTLTYEI
+1792 DGDVKVGDTLTYEI

-1811 YDEPTEIV
+1811 YNEPAEIV
-1819 ISDTLMDGLTYVDN
+1819 ITDTLMDGLTYVEN
-1833 SADPAQGFEVDGQN
+1833 SANPSDGFEVDGQN
-1847 LGWVFTADANEK
+1847 LAWSFNVGANEK
-1859 GTVSFDAIVNENAFK
+1859 GKVSFKAIVNEDAFK
-1874 VDNVTNKA
+1874 VDSVSNTATIK
-1882 SIEVGN
+1882 IGDDPEVN
-1888 DPAIDTN
+1888 TN
-1895 TPSLE
+1895 TPGLE

-1909 KEIQLTAD
+1909 KEIQLTED
-1917 QGTTIDADKEFEFTL
+1917 QGTTIDTNKEFEFTL
-1932 SLSGQDD
+1932 SLSGQDN
-1939 QSLSG
+1939 QPLSG
-1944 EYQFAKSD
+1944 EYEFVKSD
-1952 NTTGTIKNGDK
+1952 NTTGTIKNDDT

-1976 LPEGTKYSITETKA
+1976 LPEGTKYSVTESKA
-1990 DGYVATNETLSGT
+1990 EGYVASNETLNGT
-2003 ISEAEQASANFINT
+2003 ISEAKQSEASFVNT
-2017 YGTTEVTGV
+2017 YGTSAVTGV
-2026 PTGFELTKVF
+2026 PTGFKLTKVF
-2036 TGHEWTD
+2036 TGHEWTSD
-2043 KYSFEFELEAGTND
+2043 YAFEFKLEAGAND
-2057 ASVTTPMP
+2057 AGVKTPMP
-2065 DKTTKTVSAPDQGSN
+2065 DETTKTVSAPDQGSK
-2080 DTATFNF
+2080 DTATFDF
-2087 GEITYTK
+2087 GAITYTK

-2101 VSEITGDNDGI
+2101 VSEVTGDNDGI

-2127 NKDGTLAAT
+2127 NKDGTLSAKAT
-2136 ATVKEGTGVFTNTYS
+2136 IKEGTGVFTNTYS

-2170 EWIDGDAFNFTLAS
+2170 EWIDGDAFTFTLAS
-2184 SQDYGTDVVMPQSTT
+2184 TQDYGADVVMPQSTT
-2199 LAINKDTADH
+2199 LTIDKDTVDH

-2255 GNGTF
+2255 
-2260 TVTPTITN
+2260 
-2268 GVGEEVESIVFENT
+2268 
-2282 YTPSSVTL
+2282 
-2290 TGDAAIHGTKTLI
+2290 
-2303 GRNSNENETFNF
+2303 
-2315 TLTEDDKND
+2315 ND
-2324 KEGYTIAENG
+2324 KSGYTIAENG
-2334 DVASVGSLTDGQA
+2334 NVASVGSLTDGQA
-2347 YGFNFGG
+2347 SGFNFGD

-2384 GVTYDNHRET
+2384 GVTYDNHKET
-2394 VTVTVTDDYTNNTL
+2394 VTVTVTDDYMNNTL
-2408 VPTVKYDED
+2408 VPTVTYDAD
-2417 GVAFTNKYDAA
+2417 GVVFTNKYDAA
-2428 EFDGIPTKFTLTKVF
+2428 EFDGIPTDFTLTKVF
-2443 EGKTWSTEDVF
+2443 EGKEWSTEDVF
-2454 EFTLTPVSN
+2454 EFTLTAGNN
-2463 TAGVDTPM
+2463 TAGIETPM

-2534 NKQGGLVASANVV
+2534 NKQGGLVASAKVEN
-2547 KGTFTNIYSSELD
+2547 GIFTNTYSSELD

-2571 NLTGYDL
+2571 NLIGYDL

-2586 TLNAADEASKVKAG
+2586 TLSAADEASKEKAG

-2659 DTTEYTVEIS
+2659 DTTEYTIQIS
-2669 TTDDGSGTLTVSTR
+2669 TSDDGSGTLTVSTR

-2692 TYKYTQSKQKAE
+2692 TYEYTQSKQKAE

-2757 VLSGT
+2757 VSSGT

-2776 TNDQLIRDHANGI
+2776 TNDQLIQDHANGI

-2795 TYTYVYDVEEVTPGN
+2795 TYTYVYDVEEVTPSN

-2829 DGKLVTNVIYPET
+2829 DGKLVTKVIYPEG

-2847 NAYGQSANAELNIH
+2847 NAYGQSASAELKIN
-2861 GTKKLAENG
+2861 GKKSLAENG
-2870 TNHPDITGKFQFTI
+2870 TNHPDITDKFEFTI
-2884 TGSDGAPMPEQTTV
+2884 TGSEGAPMPEKTTV
-2898 TNDASGNINFGKI
+2898 RNDAAGNVDFGKI

-2925 TILEEEPV
+2925 AIVEQETPV
-2933 VDQEM
+2933 T
-2938 PIAEEQTTED
+2938 EEQTTTED
-2948 GTVSEDVVGLT
+2948 GSVSEETEEVVGLT

-2967 KREKTFTYTI
+2967 KRQKTFTYEI
-2977 TESGSLPGVT
+2977 NESGSVPGVT
-2987 NDSAKVINV
+2987 NDTSKIITVTV
-2996 KVIDNGDGTISVT
+2996 TDNGDGTISVT
-3009 SDTQGTFTFVNTYVP
+3009 SDTNGTFEFVNTYVP
-3024 DPTDETSPT
+3024 EKTDETSPT
-3033 DSAVTIKKVL
+3033 DSSVTIKKVL

-3101 VNYDTTTYKAIATVT
+3101 VTYDTTTYKAIATVT

-3129 TDAQGKEINEITFD
+3129 TDAQGKEIDEITFN

-3192 KITFSDLTFDKTGT
+3192 KVTFSDLTFDKAGT

-3253 VSSIVFKNKA
+3253 VSSIVFRNKA

-3282 QTYAGLFTSLA
+3282 RTFAGLFTSLA
-3293 VNAAALAGIAT
+3293 VDAAALAGIAT
-3304 ILKKRNA
+3304 LLKKRNA
-3311 NK
+3311 KK